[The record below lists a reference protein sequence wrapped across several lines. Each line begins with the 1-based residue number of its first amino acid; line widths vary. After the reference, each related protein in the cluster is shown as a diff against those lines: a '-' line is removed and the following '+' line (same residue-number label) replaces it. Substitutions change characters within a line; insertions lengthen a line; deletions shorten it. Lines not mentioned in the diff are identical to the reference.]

1 MNSNVKQVLY
11 GVVLLCALSCP
22 CLGANADK
30 GEDGNGAVRI
40 SGELKQWHTVTLTL
54 DGPWAKESGAINPFT
69 GIRMTVSFRHISGSP
84 RYTVPGYFAADG
96 QAAHSSAQ
104 AGNQWRAH
112 LSPDKAGTWYYQ
124 VSLVSGAGVAVDP
137 EKSGE
142 PISPYHS
149 KRGRFKIDPTDK
161 TGSDLRG
168 KGRLQY
174 VGMHYLRFAGSGE
187 YFLKGGAD
195 SPENFLAY
203 DEIDGTYDAD
213 AGSGSYS
220 HIGGFIHQY
229 KAHIR
234 DWSAGDPTWK
244 DGKGKGIIGAL
255 NYLARKGMN
264 SVYFLTYNLDGGDGR
279 DTWMWNTVEQRE
291 RFDCSKLDQWE
302 IIFEHMDRK
311 GIMLHVVTQETEN
324 DRHLG
329 GSAGLNPIRRLYY
342 RELVARFSHHLAVVW
357 NLGEENNTPDA
368 DRKAIAATIRGL
380 DPYDHSI
387 TVHTHNNR
395 ALTFY
400 NGILGDGHFE
410 ATSIQGDMPKYNGW
424 AIALRKRSADTGR
437 PWAIFG
443 DEQAKASHG
452 VVPDANDPTHDI
464 PRKHGLWGNLMGGG
478 SGVEWYFGHQFPQ
491 MDINCEDW
499 RSRDIM
505 WDQTRHALAFFQRH
519 LPFWDMVPDNG
530 LANGMGALV
539 LAKPGQVYAVYLP
552 NGGSTTLTLTNGT
565 YALRWYNP
573 RTGGRLRQGSV
584 STVNGPGGVS
594 LGEPPADP
602 DQDWC
607 VLVLKK

>member
-203 DEIDGTYDAD
+203 DEIDVMMNGSRRGEMTERAGGGTSVPQIFIN
-213 AGSGSYS
+213 GE
-220 HIGGFIHQY
+220 HVGGCDELMMLEHE
-229 KAHIR
+229 
-234 DWSAGDPTWK
+234 G
-244 DGKGKGIIGAL
+244 
-255 NYLARKGMN
+255 
-264 SVYFLTYNLDGGDGR
+264 NLDG
-279 DTWMWNTVEQRE
+279 
-291 RFDCSKLDQWE
+291 KL
-302 IIFEHMDRK
+302 
-311 GIMLHVVTQETEN
+311 G
-324 DRHLG
+324 
-329 GSAGLNPIRRLYY
+329 
-342 RELVARFSHHLAVVW
+342 
-357 NLGEENNTPDA
+357 
-368 DRKAIAATIRGL
+368 AA
-380 DPYDHSI
+380 
-387 TVHTHNNR
+387 
-395 ALTFY
+395 
-400 NGILGDGHFE
+400 
-410 ATSIQGDMPKYNGW
+410 
-424 AIALRKRSADTGR
+424 
-437 PWAIFG
+437 
-443 DEQAKASHG
+443 
-452 VVPDANDPTHDI
+452 
-464 PRKHGLWGNLMGGG
+464 
-478 SGVEWYFGHQFPQ
+478 
-491 MDINCEDW
+491 
-499 RSRDIM
+499 
-505 WDQTRHALAFFQRH
+505 
-519 LPFWDMVPDNG
+519 
-530 LANGMGALV
+530 
-539 LAKPGQVYAVYLP
+539 
-552 NGGSTTLTLTNGT
+552 
-565 YALRWYNP
+565 
-573 RTGGRLRQGSV
+573 
-584 STVNGPGGVS
+584 
-594 LGEPPADP
+594 
-602 DQDWC
+602 
-607 VLVLKK
+607 